1 MERKEKD
8 IQLIFSA
15 NLSKLLKEKS
25 ATQVELAKFIGVS
38 NTTINNYVKGYNMP
52 RMDKVDGICRF
63 FNISRSELIDIKE
76 NKVDNKDFEFV
87 DLSNSVNIPVVGTIP
102 AGFAMEAVEN
112 ILGYIDIPADW
123 TKGGKEYVGLK
134 VSGDSMYPL
143 FLDGD
148 TVVIQLQNTAE
159 NGDICAC
166 YVNGFDAT
174 LKRIKLTNNS
184 ITLQP
189 ENPNYPPTT
198 YTHPG
203 EVTIAGKVVEVRR
216 KF

>member
-1 MERKEKD
+1 MTDVNENISKNLEYYMRLHSLNNKE
-8 IQLIFSA
+8 
-15 NLSKLLKEKS
+15 LSEILGVSESTVGKWLLKK
-25 ATQVELAKFIGVS
+25 AT
-38 NTTINNYVKGYNMP
+38 P
-52 RMDKVDGICRF
+52 RMGMVEKIAEYFQVKK
-63 FNISRSELIDIKE
+63 SDILE
-76 NKVDNKDFEFV
+76 DNNLDQQNKDFEFV

-148 TVVIQLQNTAE
+148 TVVIQLQKTAE

>member
-1 MERKEKD
+1 MTHKTIGDRIKEKR
-8 IQLIFSA
+8 
-15 NLSKLLKEKS
+15 LLNNV
-25 ATQVELAKFIGVS
+25 TQEELGKKAGVS
-38 NTTINNYVKGYNMP
+38 KVTIHKYETNVITNIPSDRIESIARALETTPAYLMGW
-52 RMDKVDGICRF
+52 
-63 FNISRSELIDIKE
+63 E
-76 NKVDNKDFEFV
+76 NKVDNEDFEFV

-174 LKRIKLTNNS
+174 LKRIKLTDNS

>member
-1 MERKEKD
+1 MTHKTIGDRIKEKR
-8 IQLIFSA
+8 
-15 NLSKLLKEKS
+15 LLNNV
-25 ATQVELAKFIGVS
+25 TQEELGKKAGVS
-38 NTTINNYVKGYNMP
+38 KVTIHKYETNVITNIPSDRIESIARALETTPSYLMGW
-52 RMDKVDGICRF
+52 
-63 FNISRSELIDIKE
+63 E

-174 LKRIKLTNNS
+174 LKRIKLTDNS
-184 ITLQP
+184 ITL
-189 ENPNYPPTT
+189 
-198 YTHPG
+198 
-203 EVTIAGKVVEVRR
+203 
-216 KF
+216 

>member
-1 MERKEKD
+1 MTHKTIGDRIKEKR
-8 IQLIFSA
+8 
-15 NLSKLLKEKS
+15 LLNNV
-25 ATQVELAKFIGVS
+25 TQEELGKKAGVS
-38 NTTINNYVKGYNMP
+38 KVTIHKYETNVITNIPSDRIESIARALETTPAYLMGW
-52 RMDKVDGICRF
+52 
-63 FNISRSELIDIKE
+63 E
-76 NKVDNKDFEFV
+76 NKVDNESFEFV

-112 ILGYIDIPADW
+112 ILGYIDVPADW

-174 LKRIKLTNNS
+174 LKRIKLTDNS

>member
-1 MERKEKD
+1 MTDVNENISKNLEYYMRLHSLNNKE
-8 IQLIFSA
+8 
-15 NLSKLLKEKS
+15 LSEILGVSESTVGKWLLKK
-25 ATQVELAKFIGVS
+25 AT
-38 NTTINNYVKGYNMP
+38 P
-52 RMDKVDGICRF
+52 RMGMVEKIAEYFQVKK
-63 FNISRSELIDIKE
+63 SDILE
-76 NKVDNKDFEFV
+76 DNNLDQQNKDFEFV

-123 TKGGKEYVGLK
+123 TKGGKKYVGLK

-174 LKRIKLTNNS
+174 LKRIKLTDNS

>member
-1 MERKEKD
+1 MTHKTIGDRIKEKR
-8 IQLIFSA
+8 
-15 NLSKLLKEKS
+15 LLNNV
-25 ATQVELAKFIGVS
+25 TQEELGKKAGVS
-38 NTTINNYVKGYNMP
+38 KVTIHKYETNVITNIPSDRIESIARALETTPAYLMGW
-52 RMDKVDGICRF
+52 
-63 FNISRSELIDIKE
+63 E
-76 NKVDNKDFEFV
+76 NKVDNEDFEFV

-112 ILGYIDIPADW
+112 IIEYIDIPADW

-174 LKRIKLTNNS
+174 LKRIKLTDNS

>member
-1 MERKEKD
+1 MTHKTIGDRIKEKR
-8 IQLIFSA
+8 
-15 NLSKLLKEKS
+15 LLNNV
-25 ATQVELAKFIGVS
+25 TQEELGKKAGVS
-38 NTTINNYVKGYNMP
+38 KVTIHKYETNVITNIPSDRIESIARALETTPAYLMGW
-52 RMDKVDGICRF
+52 
-63 FNISRSELIDIKE
+63 E
-76 NKVDNKDFEFV
+76 NKVNNKDFEFV

-174 LKRIKLTNNS
+174 LKRIKLTDNS

>member
-1 MERKEKD
+1 MTQKTIGDRIKEKR
-8 IQLIFSA
+8 
-15 NLSKLLKEKS
+15 LLNNV
-25 ATQVELAKFIGVS
+25 TQEELGKKAGVS
-38 NTTINNYVKGYNMP
+38 KVTIHKYETNVITNIPSDRIESIARALETTPAYLMGW
-52 RMDKVDGICRF
+52 
-63 FNISRSELIDIKE
+63 E
-76 NKVDNKDFEFV
+76 NKVDNENFEFV

-112 ILGYIDIPADW
+112 ILEHIDIPADW

-174 LKRIKLTNNS
+174 LKRIKLTDNS

>member
-1 MERKEKD
+1 MTDVNENISKNLEYYMRLHSLNNKE
-8 IQLIFSA
+8 
-15 NLSKLLKEKS
+15 LSEILGVSESTVGKWLLKK
-25 ATQVELAKFIGVS
+25 AT
-38 NTTINNYVKGYNMP
+38 P
-52 RMDKVDGICRF
+52 RMGMVEKIAEYFQVKK
-63 FNISRSELIDIKE
+63 SDILE
-76 NKVDNKDFEFV
+76 DNNLDQQNKDFEFV

>member
-1 MERKEKD
+1 MTHKTIGDRIKEKR
-8 IQLIFSA
+8 
-15 NLSKLLKEKS
+15 LLNNV
-25 ATQVELAKFIGVS
+25 TQEELGKKAGVS
-38 NTTINNYVKGYNMP
+38 KVTIHKYETNVITNIPSDRIESIARALETTPAYLMGW
-52 RMDKVDGICRF
+52 
-63 FNISRSELIDIKE
+63 E
-76 NKVDNKDFEFV
+76 NKVNTENFEFV

-174 LKRIKLTNNS
+174 LKRIKLTDNS

-189 ENPNYPPTT
+189 ENPNYPPIT

>member
-1 MERKEKD
+1 MTDVNENISKNLEYYMRLHSLNNKE
-8 IQLIFSA
+8 
-15 NLSKLLKEKS
+15 LSEILGVSRSTVGKWLLKK
-25 ATQVELAKFIGVS
+25 AT
-38 NTTINNYVKGYNMP
+38 P
-52 RMDKVDGICRF
+52 RMGMVEKIAEYFQVKK
-63 FNISRSELIDIKE
+63 SDILE
-76 NKVDNKDFEFV
+76 DNNLDQQNEDFEFV

-112 ILGYIDIPADW
+112 ILEHIDIPADW

-174 LKRIKLTNNS
+174 LKRIKLTDNS

-189 ENPNYPPTT
+189 ENPNYPPIT

-203 EVTIAGKVVEVRR
+203 EVTIAGKVV
-216 KF
+216 

>member
-1 MERKEKD
+1 MTHKTIGDRIKEKR
-8 IQLIFSA
+8 
-15 NLSKLLKEKS
+15 LLNNV
-25 ATQVELAKFIGVS
+25 TQEELGKKAGVS
-38 NTTINNYVKGYNMP
+38 KVTIHKYETNVITNIPSDRIESIARALETTPAYLMGW
-52 RMDKVDGICRF
+52 
-63 FNISRSELIDIKE
+63 E
-76 NKVDNKDFEFV
+76 NKVDNESFEFV

-174 LKRIKLTNNS
+174 LKRIKLTDNS

>member
-1 MERKEKD
+1 MTHKTIGDRIKEKR
-8 IQLIFSA
+8 
-15 NLSKLLKEKS
+15 LLNNV
-25 ATQVELAKFIGVS
+25 TQEELGKKAGVS
-38 NTTINNYVKGYNMP
+38 KVTIHKYETNVITNIPSDRIESIARALETTPAYLMGW
-52 RMDKVDGICRF
+52 
-63 FNISRSELIDIKE
+63 E

>member
-1 MERKEKD
+1 MTLGE
-8 IQLIFSA
+8 LISKFREDH
-15 NLSKLLKEKS
+15 NLSMD
-25 ATQVELAKFIGVS
+25 KFAEMSGLS
-38 NTTINNYVKGYNMP
+38 KGYISMLERNSNPKTRKPITPTLNTFAAVADAMNMDLNTII
-52 RMDKVDGICRF
+52 RVVDANQKINLG
-63 FNISRSELIDIKE
+63 K
-76 NKVDNKDFEFV
+76 DNNLDQQNESFEFV

-166 YVNGFDAT
+166 YVNGFDIEDR
-174 LKRIKLTNNS
+174 KS
-184 ITLQP
+184 
-189 ENPNYPPTT
+189 
-198 YTHPG
+198 
-203 EVTIAGKVVEVRR
+203 VV
-216 KF
+216 